1 MRCFWPSQ
9 WAFFIRHTAAAVAVT
24 IAVAVNAE
32 QSQITQAND
41 LRLVR
46 RKRNNLRWN
55 DSKQTNGQCLGVCWT
70 NGKRLGEA
78 IRQKQL
84 DLPRFKII
92 IFVLCFSSSANNLQ
106 DLSYHYLILNNSGH
120 HVKILFNIIEMLYHI
135 RHPPFSWNAK
145 EAIMRIF
152 DIFSAFNQKSYQ
164 KRLGAFLLCTKKTSL
179 STEWYR
185 DGPGYVSILMR
196 TKFKRWL
203 KKNPADPQE
212 EIGLEYHNPPSYCR
226 SSSLRNR

>member
-9 WAFFIRHTAAAVAVT
+9 WAFFIRRAAAAVAVT

-32 QSQITQAND
+32 QSQRTQAND

-92 IFVLCFSSSANNLQ
+92 IIFVLCFSFSANNLQ
-106 DLSYHYLILNNSGH
+106 DLSYHYLILSNSSH

-152 DIFSAFNQKSYQ
+152 DIFS
-164 KRLGAFLLCTKKTSL
+164 FLLIKKATKSGSGHFCCAQRRL
-179 STEWYR
+179 HYRQNDTEMVLATF
-185 DGPGYVSILMR
+185 P
-196 TKFKRWL
+196 F
-203 KKNPADPQE
+203 
-212 EIGLEYHNPPSYCR
+212 
-226 SSSLRNR
+226 